1 MLARSGRLP
10 KSGDYAYELKWDGFR
25 VMPLQ
30 PSTQTHII
38 GHRSPVS
45 RTNALGVLARRR
57 LRTLRDPAV
66 LEDAADE
73 PRHVDMAGSMAV
85 EAPQPSE
92 SSEPQVA
99 SRNRAWW
106 RVKIPTAVIVT
117 LVGIALSAWL
127 LPAFT
132 RQWDDRQKS
141 NELKAALVADIATA
155 EAKALSDGERVWET
169 NDRAT
174 RSQAV
179 RSWSLKS
186 LEFGARIRAN
196 FSPELVAKW
205 SFYSY
210 AIHRLLGSEGVS
222 GQLWYGKSPYDAAS
236 WLESLTPKSRLTA
249 PRLTDELG
257 TRGALVG
264 LVSLDRS
271 LHQRFLHESDRKYLG
286 RVLHTTGA
294 SEVIGEK
301 IFRPQS
307 AFASLE
313 DSLGFL
319 GTETID
325 SILDAHARGY
335 STTKSDLINDLL
347 PF

>member
-1 MLARSGRLP
+1 MDARAPEVPEPSVTAGTKPER
-10 KSGDYAYELKWDGFR
+10 R
-25 VMPLQ
+25 V
-30 PSTQTHII
+30 
-38 GHRSPVS
+38 
-45 RTNALGVLARRR
+45 R
-57 LRTLRDPAV
+57 LRW
-66 LEDAADE
+66 
-73 PRHVDMAGSMAV
+73 
-85 EAPQPSE
+85 
-92 SSEPQVA
+92 
-99 SRNRAWW
+99 N
-106 RVKIPTAVIVT
+106 IPTPVLVT
-117 LVGIALSAWL
+117 LVGIGLSAWL

-132 RQWDDRQKS
+132 RQWDDRQKA

-186 LEFGARIRAN
+186 LEFGARIRAY

-210 AIHRLLGSEGVS
+210 AIHRLLGSESVS
-222 GQLWYGKSPYDAAS
+222 GQLSYGKSPYDAAS
-236 WLESLTPKSRLTA
+236 WLGKITPKSRLTD
-249 PRLTDELG
+249 TLG
-257 TRGALVG
+257 TSGVLVG
-264 LVSLDRS
+264 LVNLDRS
-271 LHQRFLHESDRKYLG
+271 LHQRFLHKSDRKYLG
-286 RVLHTTGA
+286 RVLDTTGA
-294 SEVIGEK
+294 SGVIGEK
-301 IFRPQS
+301 IFSPQL
-307 AFASLE
+307 AFARLE

-335 STTKSDLINDLL
+335 STTTSDLINDLL